1 MSGRIEV
8 RHSAAYRRSDRQ
20 PLEGRCVQRSCLMEN
35 MSTRLAQ
42 VYPQVAALFQ
52 SLPSQRQSE
61 FVHQLALDALAAAGV
76 APPPAGSD
84 LAEWA
89 DAQDSKGWTRD
100 AEGEWRQDEG
110 AFACARA
117 AFALHQAADAG
128 SRAGA
133 AQESLYESIAALGID
148 VVREKLDSAG

>member
-1 MSGRIEV
+1 MVPSSWE
-8 RHSAAYRRSDRQ
+8 SS
-20 PLEGRCVQRSCLMEN
+20 PSCLMEN
-35 MSTRLAQ
+35 MGTRLEQ
-42 VYPQVAALFQ
+42 VYPEVAALLQ
-52 SLPSQRQSE
+52 ALPSQRQSE
-61 FVHQLALDALAAAGV
+61 LVHQFALDALAASGV

-100 AEGEWRQDEG
+100 AAGEWRQAEDD
-110 AFACARA
+110 FARARA
-117 AFALHQAADAG
+117 AFALQHAADAG
-128 SRAGA
+128 ARSGA